1 MRISSK
7 YQNMDVN
14 KIKKTKTVK
23 VTTKFNYTKKKKLSA
38 IRRCYSRNARISH
51 RPGQLSKKK
60 K

>member
-1 MRISSK
+1 
-7 YQNMDVN
+7 MDVN